1 MKNGMLRFIS
11 LLLIFLLLPLFSL
24 GVFAEE
30 ESSSSPPSLDAAE
43 LFVLY
48 NLENDRMIMQKNLDV
63 EVSPSSTV
71 KLMSG
76 LLICE
81 ALGDRVDEKVTLTA
95 EMLRGG
101 SGKPLGLAV
110 GQTLSIRS
118 LMLAA
123 FSGGYSDAIT
133 ALSVLGFGSSAN
145 LIDRMNERAAT
156 LGMTSTVYKNIT
168 GFDTYGQKTTLRD
181 SLKVAVAASKNE
193 LFMTVSSDYNTKIE
207 FADGSWCFSYGSN
220 ELLNK
225 NSQFFCRSVRGMNSG
240 LTDSG
245 ACIATFGKHNGASF
259 ILIAMGCPHGDARFE
274 LAQNVLDYVYNNYGY
289 RTLLSSGSVVGEIEV
304 KMAAMEIEKVNLV
317 LLEDLQVFAGEH
329 EELSAL
335 QYSLLLPHDGLTAP
349 ISSNDTVAYY
359 TVWNGTTQLAS
370 ARVTVGRAVE
380 RNDFLVLMDGVKS
393 YLGGRAFKATL
404 VSLGVMLVL
413 SFILPSVALASRQ
426 RKRRYVRQRGGFKL
440 K

>member
-11 LLLIFLLLPLFSL
+11 ILLLFLLLPIFAI

-30 ESSSSPPSLDAAE
+30 ESVSSPPSLESAE

-48 NLENDRMIMQKNLDV
+48 NVENDLVIMQKNLDV
-63 EVSPSSTV
+63 ETSPSSTV

-81 ALGDRVDEKVTLTA
+81 ALVDRVDECVTLTA
-95 EMLRGG
+95 EMLHGG
-101 SGKPLGLAV
+101 NGKPLGLAV

-133 ALSVLGFGSSAN
+133 VLSVLGFGSSAA
-145 LIDRMNERAAT
+145 LLDKMNERAAE
-156 LGMTSTVYKNIT
+156 LEMTSTVYKNIT
-168 GFDTYGQKTTLRD
+168 GFDASGQKTILKD
-181 SLKVAVAASKNE
+181 SLKVALAASKNE
-193 LFMTVSSDYNTKIE
+193 LFMTVSSDYNSKIE
-207 FADGSWCFSYGSN
+207 FSDGSWCFSYGSN

-225 NSQFFCRSVRGMNSG
+225 NSPYFCRSVRGMNSG

-245 ACIATFGKHNGASF
+245 ACVAALGEHNDASF
-259 ILIAMGCPHGDARFE
+259 ILIAMGCPPGEARFE
-274 LAQNVLDYVYNNYGY
+274 LAQNVLDYVYNNYSY
-289 RTLLSSGSVVGEIEV
+289 RTLLSAGSVVGEIEV
-304 KMAAMEIEKVNLV
+304 RMAEMETEKVKLV
-317 LLEDLQVFAGEH
+317 LSEDLRVFAENK
-329 EELSAL
+329 EELSKL
-335 QYSLLLPHDGLTAP
+335 QYSLLLSQSELTAP
-349 ISSNDTVAYY
+349 ILTNDTVAYY
-359 TVWNGTTQLAS
+359 TVWEGTTQLAS
-370 ARVTVGRAVE
+370 AAVTVGRTVE
-380 RNDFLVLMDGVKS
+380 RNEFLVFLEGVKN
-393 YLGGRAFKATL
+393 YLSSRAFVATL
-404 VSLGVMLVL
+404 VTLGVMVVL

>member
-11 LLLIFLLLPLFSL
+11 LLLFFLFLPLFSL

-30 ESSSSPPSLDAAE
+30 ETGSPPPSLDAAE

-48 NLENDRMIMQKNLDV
+48 NVENDRLIMQKNLDV
-63 EVSPSSTV
+63 ETSPSSTV

-81 ALGDRVDEKVTLTA
+81 ALGERVDEKVTLTA

-101 SGKPLGLAV
+101 NGKPLGLAI
-110 GQTLSIRS
+110 GQTLSVRS

-133 ALSVLGFGSSAN
+133 VLSVLSFGSSSS
-145 LIDRMNERAAT
+145 LIDKMNERAAS
-156 LGMTSTVYKNIT
+156 LGMSSTVYKNIT
-168 GFDTYGQKTTLRD
+168 GFDTDGQKTTLRD
-181 SLKVAVAASKNE
+181 SLKIAVAASKNE
-193 LFMTVSSDYNTKIE
+193 LFMTVSSDYNSKIE

-225 NSQFFCRSVRGMNSG
+225 NSQYFCRSVRGMNSG

-245 ACIATFGKHNGASF
+245 ACVAALGEHNGAGF
-259 ILIAMGCPHGDARFE
+259 ILIAMGCPPGEARFE
-274 LAQNVLDYVYNNYGY
+274 LAQNVLDYVYNNYSY
-289 RTLLSSGSVVGEIEV
+289 RTLLSAGSVVGEIEV
-304 KMAAMEIEKVNLV
+304 KMAEMETEKVDLV
-317 LLEDLQVFAGEH
+317 LSEDLQVFAGNQED
-329 EELSAL
+329 LSDL
-335 QYSLLLPHDGLTAP
+335 HYSLLLSQSEFSAP
-349 ISSNDTVAYY
+349 ISTDDTVAYY
-359 TVWNGTTQLAS
+359 SVWSGTTQLTS
-370 ARVTVGRAVE
+370 VPVTVGRRIE
-380 RNDFLVLMDGVKS
+380 RNEFLVLMEGVKD
-393 YLGGRAFKATL
+393 YLSGRAFKATL
-404 VSLGVMLVL
+404 VILVFMTIL
-413 SFILPSVALASRQ
+413 SFILPSIALASRQ